1 MAAETTLQSS
11 PQEKEAVTWGEI
23 EKKINEIN
31 VDAVRSQEQCFEEFL
46 KELESV
52 KGSTRLELAQGG
64 WKKKL
69 ESKKEEVKNMSS
81 GGIDRSFDM
90 AMDYISEL
98 PQEHQNAGESLFGD
112 GHNEVMKTAQLLFQK
127 MKDIISSVY
136 DEEFWDMLVKVRD
149 AVNSIMSKAIDAIS
163 ANSSG

>member
-11 PQEKEAVTWGEI
+11 PQEKEAVTWDEI
-23 EKKINEIN
+23 EKKVKEFNI
-31 VDAVRSQEQCFEEFL
+31 DAVRSQEQCFEEFL

-52 KGSTRLELAQGG
+52 KGSTRLELVQGG

-69 ESKKEEVKNMSS
+69 ESKREEVKKMSS
-81 GGIDRSFDM
+81 GGIDKSFET
-90 AMDYISEL
+90 AMEYLSKL
-98 PQEHQNAGESLFGD
+98 PQKLLAAGASLFGD
-112 GHNEVMKTAQLLFQK
+112 GNNEVMKTAQLLFQK